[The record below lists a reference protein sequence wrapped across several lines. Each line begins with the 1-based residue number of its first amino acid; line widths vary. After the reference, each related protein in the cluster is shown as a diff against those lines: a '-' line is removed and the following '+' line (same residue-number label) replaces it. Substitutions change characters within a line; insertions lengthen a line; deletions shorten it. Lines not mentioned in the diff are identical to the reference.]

1 MEGVDWIRDAAF
13 TPLCGE
19 RATLAADRVYLLA
32 DPEKYAVETAAGAR
46 TQLLIVHTRPAS
58 VTLSVSVAEDAELA
72 VAEIFLAEAFADFSI
87 RQHGQS
93 RCRMTTV
100 ELTSANVKYGIDL
113 DGAGARSELDGLFLA
128 GGKEHC
134 EVAVRV
140 NHNVPD
146 CSSRSLV
153 KGVAGGDAKGA
164 FRGLVYVAP
173 DAQRTDAQQTSRNI
187 ELTPTARI
195 VTKPQLEIYADDVKC
210 SHGATVGQLDD
221 DAILYMRQR
230 GLSEVQARR
239 LQLEGFVG
247 AIAAQ
252 CGVEAVRDRLY
263 ELIVEKLERM

>member
-1 MEGVDWIRDAAF
+1 MEGLDWLCGTGL
-13 TPLCGE
+13 TPLSGE
-19 RATLAADRVYLLA
+19 RATLAAGAVYLLA
-32 DPEKYAVETAAGAR
+32 DPEKYAVEVAAGTKA
-46 TQLLIVHTRPAS
+46 QLLIVHTQAAS
-58 VTLSVSVAEDAELA
+58 AALSVQLAEGAELTA
-72 VAEIFLAEAFADFSI
+72 VELFLAEAFVDFSI
-87 RQHGQS
+87 RQYGQS
-93 RCRMTTV
+93 HCRMTV
-100 ELTSANVKYGIDL
+100 AELTSANVNYGIDL
-113 DGAGARSELDGLFLA
+113 DGEGARSELDGLFLA

-153 KGVAGGDAKGA
+153 KGVAGGEAKGA

-210 SHGATVGQLDD
+210 SHGATVGQMDD
-221 DAILYMRQR
+221 EAILYMRQR

-252 CGVEAVRDRLY
+252 CGVEPVCDKLY
-263 ELIVEKLERM
+263 ELIVGKLERM

>member
-1 MEGVDWIRDAAF
+1 MEGLDWLQDADF

-19 RATLAADRVYLLA
+19 RATLTSGRVHLLA
-32 DPEKYAVETAAGAR
+32 DPEKYAVEAAAGSTA
-46 TQLLIVHTRPAS
+46 QLLIVHTRPAS
-58 VTLSVSVAEDAELA
+58 ATLSVSVAEGAELS
-72 VAEIFLAEAFADFSI
+72 VAEIFLAEVFVDFTI

-93 RCRMTTV
+93 RCHLTV
-100 ELTSANVKYGIDL
+100 AELTSANVNYGIDL
-113 DGAGARSELDGLFLA
+113 DGEGAGSELDGLFLA

-140 NHNVPD
+140 NHNVPG
-146 CSSRSLV
+146 CCSRSLV
-153 KGVAGGDAKGA
+153 KGVAGGEAKGA
-164 FRGLVYVAP
+164 FRGLVYVAQ

-221 DAILYMRQR
+221 EAILYMRQR
-230 GLSEVQARR
+230 GLDEAQARR

-252 CGVEAVRDRLY
+252 CGVEAVRDKLY
-263 ELIVEKLERM
+263 ELIVGKLERM